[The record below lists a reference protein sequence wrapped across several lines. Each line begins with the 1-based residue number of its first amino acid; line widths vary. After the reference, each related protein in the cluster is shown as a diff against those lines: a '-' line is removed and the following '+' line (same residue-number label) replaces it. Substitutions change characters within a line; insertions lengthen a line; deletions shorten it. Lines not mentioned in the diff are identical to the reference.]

1 MKTLKTLVILFSSFI
16 AAITITFFI
25 YTSFVDK
32 LKLQIP
38 EKTDFIHPSKL
49 LIKYEVFVSGI
60 ILRPLYYNFVQQL
73 NLTGGETI
81 LDFGSGA
88 GGEAI
93 HLADSIQNKNGK
105 LTCLDISPT
114 WLQVV
119 KHRLSNYKDIDFI
132 DGDIT
137 TKKIPDNSFDV
148 IIVRLVLH
156 DIPENQRKPVINQLY
171 SILKPGGS
179 VHIQEPIGT
188 GHAIDE
194 AVMRSL
200 FKNAG
205 FKERYF
211 NRSFSFAMIPP
222 HSMGMAAYDKK

>member
-1 MKTLKTLVILFSSFI
+1 MKTLKTLGILFLSLI
-16 AAITITFFI
+16 TAIIIIFFI

-32 LKLQIP
+32 LNLQIP
-38 EKTDFIHPSKL
+38 EKTDFIHPSQL
-49 LIKYEVFVSGI
+49 VIKYEVFISGI
-60 ILRPLYYNFVQQL
+60 ILRPLYHNFIQQL
-73 NLTGGETI
+73 NLTGDENI

-93 HLADSIQNKNGK
+93 HLADIIQNKNGK

-119 KHRLSNYKDIDFI
+119 KHRLSNHENIDFI
-132 DGDIT
+132 EGDIT
-137 TKKIPDNSFDV
+137 TKKIPPNSFDV

-156 DIPENQRKPVINQLY
+156 DIPENQRKPIINQLY
-171 SILKPGGS
+171 FILKPNGS

-194 AVMRSL
+194 TEMRSL

-222 HSMGMAAYDKK
+222 HTMGMAAYDKK